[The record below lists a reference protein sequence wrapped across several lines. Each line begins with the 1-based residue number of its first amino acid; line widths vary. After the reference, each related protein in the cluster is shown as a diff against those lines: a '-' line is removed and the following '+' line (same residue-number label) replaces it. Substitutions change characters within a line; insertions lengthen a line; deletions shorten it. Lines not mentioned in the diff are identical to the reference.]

1 MQPERGD
8 RPRRGGGRQQRRRQE
23 EGLGHGERG
32 GGSRGRG
39 GGGRGRGSREA
50 RGRRG
55 ASSAAFPPSSS
66 SPQSNESAS
75 ADLELQGKED
85 PGGYSCRKVVSNWH
99 RYEDTEKETQND
111 SSESQRGT
119 DYSVLLSSAGDSFT
133 QFRFA
138 EEKEWIV
145 ENLCQKQL
153 SGLYVDCQSLV
164 RALEELPLHLKLN
177 VAAELV
183 QEATPVVLPQIKL
196 KSNDV
201 PRRSGGPLQQTL
213 GQNTCPSGPFPA
225 ADSAT
230 QLAGPHKDGPVIN
243 SEGPPKNP
251 SSLCQERDN
260 LDEDLDLLLKLDA
273 SVIPEN
279 NMGLEIL
286 SHDTVSGEDLKM
298 PHEENNSSPFL
309 GATGFANEISIG
321 PGYLGPWSRR
331 IHTGCLQLDGTEEI
345 CSASQQ
351 EGTSKS
357 ITEEELEDWLD
368 SMIS

>member
-298 PHEENNSSPFL
+298 PHEENS
-309 GATGFANEISIG
+309 
-321 PGYLGPWSRR
+321 
-331 IHTGCLQLDGTEEI
+331 CLQLDGTEEI